1 MPTTGERSSEKSM
14 EQFIYV
20 TGVIVGMQ
28 IIANIY
34 RKNISY
40 KISIFRADKTFVMV
54 VINKHDGP

>member
-20 TGVIVGMQ
+20 TGIIVGMQ

-40 KISIFRADKTFVMV
+40 KISMFRADKTFVMAA
-54 VINKHDGP
+54 INKHDGP